1 MHIFII
7 EVSKCIDAPI
17 IEIKISITFLKAIMG
32 VVQLSISFCI
42 MRKLYMEEKRN
53 IFCGFRLTCNVETR
67 FTNEKSNVNRIRK
80 KSLSLF
86 IYL

>member
-1 MHIFII
+1 MIFISMI
-7 EVSKCIDAPI
+7 GAYIY
-17 IEIKISITFLKAIMG
+17 ISCN
-32 VVQLSISFCI
+32 VQLSISFCI

>member
-1 MHIFII
+1 MGRSQHPTHTHIN
-7 EVSKCIDAPI
+7 VK
-17 IEIKISITFLKAIMG
+17 LR
-32 VVQLSISFCI
+32 LSFRFCI
-42 MRKLYMEEKRN
+42 MRKLYMEEKPN
-53 IFCGFRLTCNVETR
+53 IFCGFRHTCNVETR

>member
-1 MHIFII
+1 
-7 EVSKCIDAPI
+7 
-17 IEIKISITFLKAIMG
+17 MG
-32 VVQLSISFCI
+32 VDQNISCNIQLSFSFCI